1 MGSKR
6 RYLGTSHLFNVKHN
20 NDFKNGLDIH
30 VDDDGVQAAISSLL
44 EPNRKVVVSA
54 SGKDSRIIRE
64 LLLTLE
70 REGMRSRKMAGEFAV
85 PKKKRSRQL
94 QQPAVCSECG
104 GYGGNSDE
112 EGNWKDCRL
121 CR

>member
-20 NDFKNGLDIH
+20 KDFKNGLDIQ
-30 VDDDGVQAAISSLL
+30 VDDEGVKAAISSLL

-54 SGKDSRIIRE
+54 TGKDSRIIRE
-64 LLLTLE
+64 LLLTME
-70 REGMRSRKMAGEFAV
+70 REGMRTRKMAGEFAV
-85 PKKKRSRQL
+85 PKKKRKRQTA
-94 QQPAVCSECG
+94 PAPVCSECG

-112 EGNWKDCRL
+112 DGNWKDCRL